1 MSGFDRRSFLQ
12 SFAAVA
18 AYSAIVRS
26 QALASTPS
34 ALDRWAQSLVDLNR
48 DLAAARIGLT
58 DWQDYVTQLDAG
70 VELAELKHY
79 LDFDKLT
86 AEMAFPSKLAETA
99 DPQLPKTINVEGIE
113 RSWFIRFF
121 GMKKGGAVVPHVH
134 NNMVSAH
141 LVIGG
146 GFHART
152 FDRMA
157 DLPDP
162 KGDSVLLRPMR
173 DEMLSAG
180 GMVTMSD
187 DRENSHWLIAQED
200 RSFTFDVGVLALSKT
215 RAYGL
220 EANKYSM
227 IFVDPTGPEDGYGL
241 VKAPVITFEQS
252 VAKFAA

>member
-1 MSGFDRRSFLQ
+1 MSGFDRRRFFQ
-12 SFAAVA
+12 TFAAVA
-18 AYSAIVRS
+18 AFSAIARS
-26 QALASTPS
+26 KALAAAPS
-34 ALDRWAQSLVDLNR
+34 ALDRWAQDMVEINR
-48 DLAAARIGLT
+48 QLAAGRISLT
-58 DWQDYVTQLDAG
+58 DWQDMITTLNTG
-70 VELAELKHY
+70 VELGELKRY

-86 AEMAFPSKLAETA
+86 AAMTFSSKLADTA
-99 DPQLPKTINVEGIE
+99 DPHLPKIINVEGVE

-121 GMKKGGAVVPHVH
+121 GMRKGGAVIPHVH

-146 GFHART
+146 QFHART

-162 KGDSVLLRPMR
+162 TGDAVLLRPMR
-173 DEMLSAG
+173 NEMLNPG

-187 DRENSHWLIAQED
+187 DRENSHWMIAQED
-200 RSFTFDVGVLALSKT
+200 RSFTFDVGVLELSKT
-215 RAYGL
+215 RVYGL

-241 VKAPVITFEQS
+241 IKSPVITFEQS